1 MFIDIALPKNAVN
14 VVTLH
19 RSVWLSGNTYMAP
32 SYIPKCSKMWNQQ
45 SRLGNCWLQLDY
57 PKSCLKRNQKRALT
71 HNHHSINWFS
81 SWRMT
86 CICGPLAKNTN
97 RAGRLYWYC
106 WFISYHWFISHVWD
120 SSVITHKNLQCF
132 PVFIPPLK
140 TTPGPNFI
148 APVSH
153 PSPGD
158 HGTLRRWAAPFSQ
171 GPQLGL
177 STKKSRFCQDL
188 PSKDGYF
195 VAGYIAQMEVC
206 SWF

>member
-1 MFIDIALPKNAVN
+1 MFWCIFIDIALPKNAVN

-32 SYIPKCSKMWNQQ
+32 SYIPKCSKVWNQQ

-71 HNHHSINWFS
+71 QNHHSKIGFHPEEWPAFV
-81 SWRMT
+81 
-86 CICGPLAKNTN
+86 GPWPKTQTELVD
-97 RAGRLYWYC
+97 YWYC
-106 WFISYHWFISHVWD
+106 WFISYHWFISHVWN
-120 SSVITHKNLQCF
+120 SSVFTHKNLQCF

-140 TTPGPNFI
+140 TTPGPNSI

-177 STKKSRFCQDL
+177 STKK
-188 PSKDGYF
+188 
-195 VAGYIAQMEVC
+195 
-206 SWF
+206 